1 MLSKSYS
8 IHLYN
13 ANIDNIC
20 LLGCH
25 EIMCVMGGAFTDM
38 VGLAINAEEQA

>member
-13 ANIDNIC
+13 ANIDNIS
-20 LLGCH
+20 LLACH

-38 VGLAINAEEQA
+38 VGIAINAEEQA